1 MTVEEPT
8 ERLAARTLLIDRQ
21 NRVLLLQGSD
31 GHRPELGHWW
41 HVPGG
46 GLDPGETAHAAAR
59 RELREEVGYE
69 VGEMS
74 ESVHEEVVH
83 FSMEGQRYRQHQWFF
98 VARVDSF
105 EADFSGQTAQERATV
120 LAARWWTAIELRS
133 TTEEFYPAELP
144 DLLDRITSAE
154 ANTDPAEAD
163 AR

>member
-1 MTVEEPT
+1 MTAEEPI
-8 ERLAARTLLIDRQ
+8 ERLAARALLIDGQ

-69 VGEMS
+69 VGELI

-83 FSMEGQRYRQHQWFF
+83 FSMEGRRYRQRQSFF
-98 VARVDSF
+98 VVRVESF
-105 EADFSGQTAQERATV
+105 EADFSGQTALERATV
-120 LAARWWTAIELRS
+120 LAARWWTATELRA
-133 TTEEFYPAELP
+133 TTDTFYPAELP
-144 DLLDRITSAE
+144 DLLDRITSPSSE
-154 ANTDPAEAD
+154 TDPAEAD
-163 AR
+163 AS